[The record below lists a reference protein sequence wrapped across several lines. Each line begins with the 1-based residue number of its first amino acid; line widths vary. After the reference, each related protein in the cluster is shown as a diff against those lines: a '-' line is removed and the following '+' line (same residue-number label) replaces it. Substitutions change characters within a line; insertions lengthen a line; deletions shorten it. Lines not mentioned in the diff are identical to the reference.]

1 MGVELIRLNPWNSGT
16 SGYGSE
22 SMWASSSLNWG
33 ALATHSN
40 GIGHVKGYL
49 KAGRGIRFTEDT
61 PAPCWEADPHNLGK
75 PLSTISTLKTR

>member
-1 MGVELIRLNPWNSGT
+1 MEQRHLRIRQRVDVGQLILKLGR
-16 SGYGSE
+16 
-22 SMWASSSLNWG
+22 
-33 ALATHSN
+33 LATHSN

-61 PAPCWEADPHNLGK
+61 PAACWEADPHNLGK